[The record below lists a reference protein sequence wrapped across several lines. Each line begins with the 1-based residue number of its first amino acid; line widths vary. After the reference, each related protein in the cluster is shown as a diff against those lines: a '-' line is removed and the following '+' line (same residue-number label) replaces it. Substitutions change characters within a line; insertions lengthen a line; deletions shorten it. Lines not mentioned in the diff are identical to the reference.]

1 MYITCASKQNFLH
14 NYGYRDLQ
22 TWNTGEASQ
31 YPETCNIW
39 NLLVGSDARCE
50 WEYVLRLR
58 KIMFSKLQA
67 IYKCGWKN
75 KKQEFVLV
83 AECQK
88 LQLLV
93 H

>member
-14 NYGYRDLQ
+14 NCGYRDLQ

-39 NLLVGSDARCE
+39 SLLVDSDTRCE

-67 IYKCGWKN
+67 TNVDGRT